1 MAELLVD
8 ERLVAVPSA
17 NTLSHRQSSELVLWH
32 YCHTQATEPTAH
44 ATKENLLF
52 SSRGGD
58 SSNLIAPR
66 FFYALIHPIAHYSE
80 TMSESFEYTQ
90 LVQFRDTDAAGIMH
104 FSVYF
109 TMMEEAEHVGT
120 SVVVTSEET
129 VISWPRVS
137 SQCNFSGTARF
148 EDEVQVQVSISR
160 IGTRSITYQFTF
172 LISGKQIADGSMT
185 SVCCEI
191 TADGPKS
198 IDIPNELKQHL
209 APFVQSP
216 Q

>member
-1 MAELLVD
+1 M
-8 ERLVAVPSA
+8 RLA

-32 YCHTQATEPTAH
+32 YCHTQATEPNAQ
-44 ATKENLLF
+44 ATEKTYSF
-52 SSRGGD
+52 QAGAD
-58 SSNLIAPR
+58 SSNLIVPR

-80 TMSESFEYTQ
+80 TMSESFQYTR

-109 TMMEEAEHVGT
+109 TMMEEAEHALLRHVGT

-129 VISWPRVS
+129 TISWPRVS
-137 SQCNFSGTARF
+137 SQCDFSGTAKF
-148 EDEVQVQVSISR
+148 EDEVQIQVSISR

-172 LISGKQIADGSMT
+172 FNAGSQIAQGTMT

-191 TADGPKS
+191 TADEPKS
-198 IDIPNELKQHL
+198 IDISNELKQHL
-209 APFVQSP
+209 ASFVQ
-216 Q
+216 QAE